1 MPTLKQRIQRG
12 LSRSSLTPHAP
23 PPPPPTS
30 QHDAAIVLTVEES
43 ASATI
48 TSIPTISSTSKNY
61 CNKSQSPPTTIF
73 TTMKP
78 TKSKSKLLGR
88 SSNSNSNSSTGNISS
103 SSSTRAAGTKRL
115 SDREPGHTLV
125 SEEAHSLLQFEHY
138 YTLGHHISKGSFG
151 VVYVTIHNKSQEKFA
166 VKVIDRTK
174 LTEKETTSVQREI
187 SILKDCRDVVNVVPM
202 VDFFISPQYFYVVQV
217 YAAGGDVFERLA
229 QRTSYTENDA
239 RNLAKHLI
247 QAIEQLHARRL
258 AHRDL
263 KPENLLLRDFL
274 DDSSILVADFGFAS
288 YVPEEGLKTRCGTP
302 AFVGPE
308 VLAPNCRYDERC
320 DMWSVGCLLYMLI
333 AGYPPFQDQNH
344 KGLFKKVRGADY
356 VFHDTYWKN
365 VSIPA
370 KQLIVSLLTVD
381 VRYRITARQA
391 LETSVWLSLDENLLR
406 AHDLTASL
414 GEIKKFHER
423 RTIKGTMNAVL
434 MTVKH
439 KFKSAGD
446 VDTSD
451 RANHTT
457 SDWELDEDT
466 AAKLNDNEEWYA
478 NATNHSNS
486 NNTSNMREYSPYVK
500 ENSDSI
506 LMNTLRPGKLFYELY
521 KLGAVIHNGQTAK
534 IYECTH
540 QRTNVIYAVKM
551 IERKQP
557 SRKSVK
563 RTMAEMVLREVA
575 ILDSLKHPSI
585 IEIKELFEDDD
596 YFYLVM
602 ERMRGGDVFDKL
614 IQIKKYTEADAKKLV
629 KSLLIAAEFFH
640 SHNVAHR
647 DLKPQ
652 NILLKSNTNMHDIV
666 ISDFGF
672 SCRVHK
678 PMSLSTRCGTPS
690 YVAPEVLKN
699 APYDQ
704 SVDMWSIGV
713 IIYVLLC
720 GYPPFADSNQSEL
733 FRRIRMSNWK
743 FRGEEWEN
751 ISDDAKDLIRGLLV
765 ANPIQRFTATQALQC
780 EWLKSIDV
788 TELSK
793 KPRQRSKH
801 DAHDVVENAAAVQDI
816 SRQFQEDVNLS
827 KTTRTKEKKDDV
839 ASRELA
845 ACASSSSKGR
855 RERHES
861 AEC

>member
-1 MPTLKQRIQRG
+1 MSAIKQLVKRG
-12 LSRSSLTPHAP
+12 LSGSNIFP
-23 PPPPPTS
+23 
-30 QHDAAIVLTVEES
+30 
-43 ASATI
+43 
-48 TSIPTISSTSKNY
+48 SKINE
-61 CNKSQSPPTTIF
+61 QQ
-73 TTMKP
+73 
-78 TKSKSKLLGR
+78 
-88 SSNSNSNSSTGNISS
+88 
-103 SSSTRAAGTKRL
+103 
-115 SDREPGHTLV
+115 PGHTLV
-125 SEEAHSLLQFEHY
+125 NETACTVLQFEDY

-151 VVYVTIHNKSQEKFA
+151 VVYITTHNKSNTKFA

-174 LTEKETTSVQREI
+174 LTERETISVQREV
-187 SILKDCRDVVNVVPM
+187 SILKDCRDVINVVQM
-202 VDFFISPQYFYVVQV
+202 VDFFSSPQYFYVVQV
-217 YAAGGDVFERLA
+217 YAQGGDVFERLA

-247 QAIEQLHARRL
+247 EAIEQLHARKL

-274 DDSSILVADFGFAS
+274 NDSSILVADFGFAS
-288 YVPEEGLKTRCGTP
+288 YVPEDGLKTRCGTP

-381 VRYRITARQA
+381 VNYRITARQA
-391 LETSVWLSLDENLLR
+391 LDTSIWLSLDENLLR

-423 RTIKGTMNAVL
+423 RSIKGAMNAVL
-434 MTVKH
+434 KTVKN

-446 VDTSD
+446 VDSSD
-451 RANHTT
+451 HTT
-457 SDWELDEDT
+457 DWERDEDT
-466 AAKLNDNEEWYA
+466 DANLNEDHNYGPFRDNQ
-478 NATNHSNS
+478 
-486 NNTSNMREYSPYVK
+486 PYLK

-506 LMNTLRPGKLFYELY
+506 LLNTLRPGELFYELY
-521 KLGAVIHNGQTAK
+521 TLGTLIHSGQTAK
-534 IYECTH
+534 VNECTH
-540 QRTNVIYAVKM
+540 KRTNKIYAVKV

-575 ILDSLKHPSI
+575 ILDSLKHPNI
-585 IEIKELFEDDD
+585 MEIKELFEDDD

-602 ERMRGGDVFDKL
+602 ERMHGGDVFEKL
-614 IQIKKYTEADAKKLV
+614 CEIKKYNEHDARLLT
-629 KSLLIAAEFFH
+629 KSLLQATQFFH
-640 SHNVAHR
+640 AQNVAHR

-652 NILLKSNTNMHDIV
+652 NLLLKSKDNPYDIV

-672 SCRVHK
+672 SCRVHH
-678 PMSLSTRCGTPS
+678 PMSLTTRCGTPT

-720 GYPPFADSNQSEL
+720 GYPPFVDQNQSEL

-743 FRGEEWEN
+743 FRGEEWEA

-765 ANPIQRFTATQALQC
+765 ANPIQRLTAAKALQC
-780 EWLKSIDV
+780 NWLRDDSPQIPPTIAV
-788 TELSK
+788 TTN
-793 KPRQRSKH
+793 
-801 DAHDVVENAAAVQDI
+801 DATVQDLT
-816 SRQFQEDVNLS
+816 RRVQEEIVITKAKKKKVRDVPS
-827 KTTRTKEKKDDV
+827 EI
-839 ASRELA
+839 
-845 ACASSSSKGR
+845 SSSSIVNPTMKNR
-855 RERHES
+855 KEHQS
-861 AEC
+861 FEC

>member
-1 MPTLKQRIQRG
+1 
-12 LSRSSLTPHAP
+12 
-23 PPPPPTS
+23 
-30 QHDAAIVLTVEES
+30 
-43 ASATI
+43 
-48 TSIPTISSTSKNY
+48 
-61 CNKSQSPPTTIF
+61 
-73 TTMKP
+73 
-78 TKSKSKLLGR
+78 
-88 SSNSNSNSSTGNISS
+88 
-103 SSSTRAAGTKRL
+103 
-115 SDREPGHTLV
+115 
-125 SEEAHSLLQFEHY
+125 LLQFEQY

-151 VVYVTIHNKSQEKFA
+151 VVYVTIHNKSKQKFA

-174 LTEKETTSVQREI
+174 LTEKETASVRREV
-187 SILKDCRDVVNVVPM
+187 SILMDCRDVINVVQM

-247 QAIEQLHARRL
+247 QAMEQLHTRRL

-288 YVPEEGLKTRCGTP
+288 YVPDEGLKTRCGTP

-333 AGYPPFQDQNH
+333 AGYPPFQDENH

-391 LETSVWLSLDENLLR
+391 LDTSVWLSLDENLLR

-423 RTIKGTMNAVL
+423 RSIKGTMNAVL
-434 MTVKH
+434 MTVKN

-446 VDTSD
+446 VDTTD
-451 RANHTT
+451 HTSNT
-457 SDWELDEDT
+457 ASDWEPEEET
-466 AAKLNDNEEWYA
+466 AANLIDNEERYT
-478 NATNHSNS
+478 ATTGTINS
-486 NNTSNMREYSPYVK
+486 IRDYSPYVK
-500 ENSDSI
+500 ENSDSV

-521 KLGAVIHNGQTAK
+521 RLGAILHNGQTAK

-575 ILDSLKHPSI
+575 ILDSLKHPNI

-614 IQIKKYTEADAKKLV
+614 IQIKKFNEADAKQLV
-629 KSLLIAAEFFH
+629 RTLLIATEFFH
-640 SHNVAHR
+640 SQNVAHR

-652 NILLKSNTNMHDIV
+652 NLLLKSNHNTHDIV

-678 PMSLSTRCGTPS
+678 PMSLTTRCGTPS

-765 ANPIQRFTATQALQC
+765 ANPIQRLTAKQALQSN
-780 EWLKSIDV
+780 WLQSTDVDDGIQHTNERRFRNTRSTGSTTVTDTNDIQDLSFQLKDRMSVSKSTHTKRPKSEV
-788 TELSK
+788 PNHE
-793 KPRQRSKH
+793 
-801 DAHDVVENAAAVQDI
+801 
-816 SRQFQEDVNLS
+816 
-827 KTTRTKEKKDDV
+827 TTTP
-839 ASRELA
+839 ATTA
-845 ACASSSSKGR
+845 TSKGR
-855 RERHES
+855 RERQQS

>member
-1 MPTLKQRIQRG
+1 M
-12 LSRSSLTPHAP
+12 
-23 PPPPPTS
+23 
-30 QHDAAIVLTVEES
+30 
-43 ASATI
+43 
-48 TSIPTISSTSKNY
+48 
-61 CNKSQSPPTTIF
+61 
-73 TTMKP
+73 
-78 TKSKSKLLGR
+78 
-88 SSNSNSNSSTGNISS
+88 
-103 SSSTRAAGTKRL
+103 
-115 SDREPGHTLV
+115 
-125 SEEAHSLLQFEHY
+125 LQFENY

-151 VVYVTIHNKSQEKFA
+151 VVYVTIHNKSKQKFA

-174 LTEKETTSVQREI
+174 LTEKETTSVQREV
-187 SILKDCRDVVNVVPM
+187 SILKDCRDVINVVQM

-333 AGYPPFQDQNH
+333 SGYPPFQDQNH

-381 VRYRITARQA
+381 VRYRVTARQA
-391 LETSVWLSLDENLLR
+391 LDTSVWLSLDENLLR

-423 RTIKGTMNAVL
+423 RSIKGTMNAVL
-434 MTVKH
+434 MTVKN

-446 VDTSD
+446 VDTTD
-451 RANHTT
+451 HTNNT
-457 SDWELDEDT
+457 ASDWEHEEDT
-466 AAKLNDNEEWYA
+466 AANLNDNEERYTA
-478 NATNHSNS
+478 GTV
-486 NNTSNMREYSPYVK
+486 NNIRDYSPYVK
-500 ENSDSI
+500 ENSDSV

-521 KLGAVIHNGQTAK
+521 KLGAIIHNGQTAK

-575 ILDSLKHPSI
+575 ILDSLKHPNI

-602 ERMRGGDVFDKL
+602 DRMRGGDVFDKL
-614 IQIKKYTEADAKKLV
+614 IQIKKYNEADAKRLV
-629 KSLLIAAEFFH
+629 KSLLVATEFFH
-640 SHNVAHR
+640 SQNVAHR

-652 NILLKSNTNMHDIV
+652 NLLLKSSKNNYDIV

-678 PMSLSTRCGTPS
+678 PMSLTTRCGTPS

-713 IIYVLLC
+713 ILYVLLC

-765 ANPIQRFTATQALQC
+765 ANPIQRFTAKQALQC
-780 EWLKSIDV
+780 KWLQSNDIIEHSEERIRSRKFTAAANDAKSVEEITTQFKESV
-788 TELSK
+788 KLSK
-793 KPRQRSKH
+793 STIKRPKAEIPSH
-801 DAHDVVENAAAVQDI
+801 ETA
-816 SRQFQEDVNLS
+816 
-827 KTTRTKEKKDDV
+827 
-839 ASRELA
+839 
-845 ACASSSSKGR
+845 ASSTSKGR
-855 RERHES
+855 RERQQS

>member
-1 MPTLKQRIQRG
+1 MSALKQIVKRG
-12 LSRSSLTPHAP
+12 FSRSSVTHHSQPQPPQQPHHLQQQP
-23 PPPPPTS
+23 PSTVVPLPTAASESAVLLPPPPT
-30 QHDAAIVLTVEES
+30 AAAAVNTMK
-43 ASATI
+43 ATKSSRSSS
-48 TSIPTISSTSKNY
+48 TSTSSSTSK
-61 CNKSQSPPTTIF
+61 
-73 TTMKP
+73 
-78 TKSKSKLLGR
+78 SKVSRSLPQRKL
-88 SSNSNSNSSTGNISS
+88 SES
-103 SSSTRAAGTKRL
+103 
-115 SDREPGHTLV
+115 EPGHSML
-125 SEEAHSLLQFEHY
+125 SEEAHSMLQFENY

-151 VVYVTIHNKSQEKFA
+151 VVYVTIHNKSKQKFA

-174 LTEKETTSVQREI
+174 LTEKETTSVQREV
-187 SILKDCRDVVNVVPM
+187 SILKDCRDVVNVVQM

-247 QAIEQLHARRL
+247 QAIEQLHTRRL

-288 YVPEEGLKTRCGTP
+288 YVPDEGLKTRCGTP

-370 KQLIVSLLTVD
+370 KQLIVGLLTVD

-391 LETSVWLSLDENLLR
+391 LDTSVWLSLDENLLR

-423 RTIKGTMNAVL
+423 RSIKGTMNAVL
-434 MTVKH
+434 MTVKN

-446 VDTSD
+446 VDTTD
-451 RANHTT
+451 HTHTT
-457 SDWELDEDT
+457 ASDWEHEEDT
-466 AAKLNDNEEWYA
+466 AANLNDNEERMTTTVNNIRDYA
-478 NATNHSNS
+478 
-486 NNTSNMREYSPYVK
+486 PYVK
-500 ENSDSI
+500 ENSDSV

-521 KLGAVIHNGQTAK
+521 RLGTVIHNGQTAK

-575 ILDSLKHPSI
+575 ILDSLKHPNI

-614 IQIKKYTEADAKKLV
+614 IQIKKYNEADAKRLV
-629 KSLLIAAEFFH
+629 KSLLVATEFFH
-640 SHNVAHR
+640 SQNVAHR

-652 NILLKSNTNMHDIV
+652 NLLLKSNTNTYDIV

-713 IIYVLLC
+713 IIYVVLC

-765 ANPIQRFTATQALQC
+765 ANPIQRFTAKQALQC
-780 EWLKSIDV
+780 QWLQTTDV
-788 TELSK
+788 EGTANNE
-793 KPRQRSKH
+793 H
-801 DAHDVVENAAAVQDI
+801 AVREI
-816 SRQFQEDVNLS
+816 AIQFKDHVKIS
-827 KTTRTKEKKDDV
+827 KTT
-839 ASRELA
+839 
-845 ACASSSSKGR
+845 SSSKRPKAEIPNNEITAPSSTSKGR
-855 RERHES
+855 RERQQS